1 MEENITDGGHGRA
14 LDQLDGESEKPAT
27 LMQDGPNQF
36 FSTVFSLAACSLTS
50 IHSMPC
56 TMCAEMDA
64 SVAEENVSCKL
75 SICQ

>member
-1 MEENITDGGHGRA
+1 MDENITDGGHGRA
-14 LDQLDGESEKPAT
+14 LDQSEGESEKPVT
-27 LMQDGPNQF
+27 
-36 FSTVFSLAACSLTS
+36 TS
-50 IHSMPC
+50 IHSVPC